1 MLFAKSG
8 PIVVKKCIKYISY
21 LCFVINLASFYN
33 EMIGVAGMFKMFANY
48 CSQNLPCFCYVIT
61 VFN

>member
-1 MLFAKSG
+1 MLFVNSG
-8 PIVVKKCIKYISY
+8 PIVVKNIIKYI
-21 LCFVINLASFYN
+21 FYN
-33 EMIGVAGMFKMFANY
+33 RMIGVAGMFKMFVNY